1 MSRLPNMMPKMSI
14 LHAVYGV
21 GALVCPLVATQF
33 ATLER
38 WSYHYL
44 CSLGL
49 ALIVRL
55 FFHSRRSTMSAST
68 LNTLVR
74 FVQTCSI
81 NAYVFQFR
89 SEPSLL
95 GADVFSAPSLDG
107 PTTDE
112 KKLPSLW
119 EILKKPVV
127 HLFAGF
133 VLIYV
138 GTEVTIG
145 GWIVTYIV
153 EVRGGLFP
161 FCFSNLTNRLLTEK
175 VVSR

>member
-1 MSRLPNMMPKMSI
+1 MVVPLPLLARSRP
-14 LHAVYGV
+14 Y
-21 GALVCPLVATQF
+21 CT
-33 ATLER
+33 
-38 WSYHYL
+38 
-44 CSLGL
+44 SL
-49 ALIVRL
+49 
-55 FFHSRRSTMSAST
+55 FPFTPQDNERST
-68 LNTLVR
+68 LITLVR

-107 PTTDE
+107 PTTDV

-153 EVRGGLFP
+153 EVRGGSVP
-161 FCFSNLTNRLLTEK
+161 FSFSTVSTRLLTEGL
-175 VVSR
+175 